1 MRRGEASLKMGT
13 IRSVI
18 AIASLAAGCCGFLS
32 AQGDGAEKSGG
43 TMVKDAYYSTTT
55 KADRYCNVYLPTG
68 YSRARKYGVLYVLH
82 GIGGTEDE
90 WINNGTPM
98 EILDALNANGSIER
112 MILVFPNGRAMNPD
126 SIPQDMFGQE
136 AQAAFAN
143 FEADLFKDLIPFI
156 ERKYSAYKDRSH
168 RGICGLSMGGGQALN
183 IGLGNPKK
191 FSCVGA
197 FSAAPNTDVNKFK
210 VDAKKPLPL
219 IWILCGRDDNLL
231 FVSQNADNYLT
242 LMDIPHGFETI
253 EGRHDWGVW
262 RYGLTE
268 FVQKAFK
275 E

>member
-1 MRRGEASLKMGT
+1 MGT
-13 IRSVI
+13 IRIAV
-18 AIASLAAGCCGFLS
+18 AIASLAAGCFGFLS
-32 AQGDGAEKSGG
+32 AQEDGAERGGG
-43 TMVKDAYYSTTT
+43 TMVKDVYYSSTT
-55 KADRYCNVYLPTG
+55 KAERYCNVYLPAG

-90 WINNGTPM
+90 WINNGSPL
-98 EILDALNANGSIER
+98 EILDALNGKGSIEP

-126 SIPQDMFGQE
+126 SIPQDMFSQE
-136 AQAAFAN
+136 AQSAFAN
-143 FEADLFKDLIPFI
+143 FEADLFKNLIPFI
-156 ERKYSAYKDRSH
+156 ERKYSVRKDLSH

-191 FSCVGA
+191 FSCVGS

-210 VDAKKPLPL
+210 VDAKKALPL

-242 LMDIPHGFETI
+242 LMGIPHGFEI
-253 EGRHDWGVW
+253 IDGRHDWGVW
-262 RYGLTE
+262 KYGLTE
-268 FVQKAFK
+268 FVQKIFK